1 MRLYLRPS
9 FDFQAN
15 PKIYNSRQ
23 QELDFYF
30 IVMWK
35 WHQGKASQQWSWSVH
50 LPSPGAVLV
59 RLVSPLRLVHW
70 CWRLPPDQTLVTC
83 QACPVM
89 GSSTATDPHAHPAV
103 KAFQFLIAPWLVRFN
118 RNHMATIKTFLIMR
132 GPNKE
137 KKKNNSGHVSC
148 HWFTFWK

>member
-1 MRLYLRPS
+1 LAGYSPKDHKEHTQLNTHWTGYVNINFENVRLYLRPS

-59 RLVSPLRLVHW
+59 RLVSPLRLVH
-70 CWRLPPDQTLVTC
+70 
-83 QACPVM
+83 
-89 GSSTATDPHAHPAV
+89 
-103 KAFQFLIAPWLVRFN
+103 
-118 RNHMATIKTFLIMR
+118 
-132 GPNKE
+132 
-137 KKKNNSGHVSC
+137 
-148 HWFTFWK
+148 